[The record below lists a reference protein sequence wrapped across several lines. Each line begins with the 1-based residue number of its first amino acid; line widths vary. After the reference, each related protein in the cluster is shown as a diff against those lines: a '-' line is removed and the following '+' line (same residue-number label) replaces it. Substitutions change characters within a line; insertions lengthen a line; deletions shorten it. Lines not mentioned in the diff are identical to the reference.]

1 MWEQQSFH
9 GISLICKSLNRWPAT
24 PTKPVSV
31 VHPTDSPS
39 VQLTGE
45 AAIQFSIATKKN
57 VPTGVIFDQIFK
69 FKTLLEASSLEG
81 YFSFE
86 YQT

>member
-1 MWEQQSFH
+1 MNRHVGATIVPWNVFYLQD
-9 GISLICKSLNRWPAT
+9 GLLLPLNQCQL
-24 PTKPVSV
+24 S
-31 VHPTDSPS
+31 TDSPS

-45 AAIQFSIATKKN
+45 AAIHCYEKN
-57 VPTGVIFDQIFK
+57 VPTGVILDQIFK

>member
-1 MWEQQSFH
+1 MRPDFSSPGLLLPQNQCQLS
-9 GISLICKSLNRWPAT
+9 I
-24 PTKPVSV
+24 
-31 VHPTDSPS
+31 DSPS
-39 VQLTGE
+39 LQLTGE

-69 FKTLLEASSLEG
+69 FKTLLEASFLEG
-81 YFSFE
+81 YFSFD

>member
-1 MWEQQSFH
+1 MKLLFNSALPQ
-9 GISLICKSLNRWPAT
+9 
-24 PTKPVSV
+24 
-31 VHPTDSPS
+31 
-39 VQLTGE
+39 
-45 AAIQFSIATKKN
+45 KN
-57 VPTGVIFDQIFK
+57 VPTGAMAMFDQIFK

>member
-1 MWEQQSFH
+1 MERLLSATAQSD
-9 GISLICKSLNRWPAT
+9 GLLLLLSQCQLS
-24 PTKPVSV
+24 
-31 VHPTDSPS
+31 TDSPS
-39 VQLTGE
+39 VQLPRTGE
-45 AAIQFSIATKKN
+45 AAIHCDEKS
-57 VPTGVIFDQIFK
+57 VPTGVILDQIFK